1 MVSNTILLVQDGLIV
16 ITSEVISLPSTI
28 NDDDIELAV
37 AEYGALLTVTGYEIA
52 LPLVALT
59 HLENAEGVNI
69 YFYEA
74 PPYEVIAEFIGSLSL
89 NRDAILKIK
98 GAFEFSIYRSSP

>member
-16 ITSEVISLPSTI
+16 ITLEVISLPSTI
-28 NDDDIELAV
+28 NDEDIELSV
-37 AEYGALLTVTGYEIA
+37 TEYGAILTVTGHDIA

-74 PPYEVIAEFIGSLSL
+74 SPYEMIAKFIGSLSL

-98 GAFEFSIYRSSP
+98 GAIEFSVYRSSP

>member
-16 ITSEVISLPSTI
+16 ITSEVISLPATI

-37 AEYGALLTVTGYEIA
+37 TEYGALLTVTGLEIA
-52 LPLVALT
+52 IPLVALT

-74 PPYEVIAEFIGSLSL
+74 PPYEVIAEFIGSLIL

-98 GAFEFSIYRSSP
+98 GAFEFSVYRSSP

>member
-28 NDDDIELAV
+28 NDDDIDLAV
-37 AEYGALLTVTGYEIA
+37 TEYGALLTVATHEIA
-52 LPLVALT
+52 IPLVALT

-74 PPYEVIAEFIGSLSL
+74 PPYEAIAEFIGSLSL

-98 GAFEFSIYRSSP
+98 GAFEFSVYRSSP

>member
-16 ITSEVISLPSTI
+16 ITSEDISLPSTI
-28 NDDDIELAV
+28 NDDEIELAV
-37 AEYGALLTVTGYEIA
+37 TEYGALLTVAGHEIA
-52 LPLVALT
+52 IPLVALT
-59 HLENAEGVNI
+59 HLENTEGVNI
-69 YFYEA
+69 YFYET

-98 GAFEFSIYRSSP
+98 GAFEFSVYRSSP